1 MTFTR
6 PNIIKGAVL
15 AALAGGAFLATSAP
29 ASAAV
34 VCNRWGECW
43 RTRVAYAYPPRLG
56 VVVRDDAWVR
66 AHPHYHW
73 RAAHRGRGYW
83 RNGYWH
89 RW

>member
-6 PNIIKGAVL
+6 PNIIRGAVL
-15 AALAGGAFLATSAP
+15 AALASGAFLATSAP

-56 VVVRDDAWVR
+56 VVVRDDALDTEITAPLYRPLSGNR
-66 AHPHYHW
+66 AGLDI
-73 RAAHRGRGYW
+73 RV
-83 RNGYWH
+83 
-89 RW
+89 